1 VARQRKPKLT
11 GTGADM
17 TISGT
22 EMTVEPVPLWD
33 QKHTV
38 IGYLPMIKCLNAYGT
53 MTMVAPALVELEDYF
68 NGSIDAGYL
77 ASFGLDTPEGAMEAW
92 ENCGIVAKL
101 PPQTT
106 ADKFIAGAVLEGGY
120 MRSLAKADAPALP
133 ATFRE
138 ADNGESEHDDG
149 WVLEE
154 YDLEDLATADA
165 GLPEGE
171 TWMEA

>member
-1 VARQRKPKLT
+1 MARKRKPKLT

-33 QKHTV
+33 QKHAV
-38 IGYLPMIKCLNAYGT
+38 IGYMPMIKCLNAYGT

-68 NGSIDAGYL
+68 NGSIDTEKMRDW
-77 ASFGLDTPEGAMEAW
+77 GLGTPEGAMEAW
-92 ENCGIVAKL
+92 ENCGIVTVL
-101 PPQTT
+101 PVATT
-106 ADKFIAGAVLEGGY
+106 ADKFIAGAILEGGY
-120 MRSLAKADAPALP
+120 MRSLAKVDAPGAP
-133 ATFRE
+133 ASFRE

-154 YDLEDLATADA
+154 YDLNDLADE